1 MRTMFLL
8 ALLPMAHAA
17 ASWYTAL
24 APNGRMYYYNDAG
37 KTTWERPSELLG
49 SVVPQPK
56 RTEGDEAA
64 FEDYPIGYISPVRKS
79 PPRKSVG
86 QEWRELFSSIGDTLK
101 QMREAKP
108 DGRQC
113 WWRRRR
119 CSAASTAW
127 PWPCC
132 RPM

>member
-1 MRTMFLL
+1 MKLFTLL
-8 ALLPMAHAA
+8 AFLPMAHAA

-64 FEDYPIGYISPVRKS
+64 FEDYPIGYVSPVRKS

-108 DGRQC
+108 ARP
-113 WWRRRR
+113 
-119 CSAASTAW
+119 AVLVAKASLLGGVYGMAVAVL
-127 PWPCC
+127 
-132 RPM
+132 